1 MPCRFASSGTVATSR
16 SASRAILALN
26 VASNFLR
33 DLVISVLHPLRQSR
47 TLHTLTFGPISGVH
61 FTWRAISIM
70 FCALGINKQ
79 LDLQTAMTEL
89 GRIVANHQGWYNE
102 RQTVQIWFI
111 VGVAIVC
118 VLITCVLLTL
128 SRRAP
133 PPTWLALV
141 GTATV
146 LAFVLIRAASFH
158 HIDRF
163 LGATI
168 LGLRWNWVLEMGGI
182 STVIVASEV
191 RRRRLKTRL
200 ARELQRRVN

>member
-1 MPCRFASSGTVATSR
+1 MNAFNWSPGIGDPTIGGWVTVVLYFLAVVTTWKTTNIVRARERFVAGER
-16 SASRAILALN
+16 Y
-26 VASNFLR
+26 
-33 DLVISVLHPLRQSR
+33 
-47 TLHTLTFGPISGVH
+47 
-61 FTWRAISIM
+61 TWRVISIM

-89 GRIVANHQGWYNE
+89 GRIFANHQGWYNE

-146 LAFVLIRAASFH
+146 LAFILIRAASFH
-158 HIDRF
+158 HVDRF

>member
-1 MPCRFASSGTVATSR
+1 MNAFNWSPGIGDPTIGGWVTVVLYFLAVVTTWKTTNIVQARERFVAEESY
-16 SASRAILALN
+16 
-26 VASNFLR
+26 
-33 DLVISVLHPLRQSR
+33 
-47 TLHTLTFGPISGVH
+47 
-61 FTWRAISIM
+61 TWRTISIM

-79 LDLQTAMTEL
+79 LDLQTAMTDL
-89 GRIVANHQGWYNE
+89 GRIIANHQGWYNE

-111 VGVAIVC
+111 VGVATVC